1 MFEKAL
7 YHILQAYLFVK
18 KAARTNMINRLIVI
32 VTEDIAI
39 EETEVLLMSEEH
51 LKPYLLPEEKPELA

>member
-7 YHILQAYLFVK
+7 YYVLQGYLIVNK
-18 KAARTNMINRLIVI
+18 KAARTNLINRLIII

-39 EETEVLLMSEEH
+39 EENEVLLMSEE
-51 LKPYLLPEEKPELA
+51 YLDQFSLPEYY

>member
-18 KAARTNMINRLIVI
+18 KAGRTNLINRLIVI

-39 EETEVLLMSEEH
+39 EEAEVLLMSEQH
-51 LKPYLLPEEKPELA
+51 LNQFLLPEENPD

>member
-7 YHILQAYLFVK
+7 YHILQAYLFVN
-18 KAARTNMINRLIVI
+18 KAGRTNLINRLIVI

-39 EETEVLLMSEEH
+39 EEAEVLLMSEQH
-51 LKPYLLPEEKPELA
+51 LNQFLLPEENPD

>member
-7 YHILQAYLFVK
+7 YHILQAYLFEK

-51 LKPYLLPEEKPELA
+51 LKPYLLPEE